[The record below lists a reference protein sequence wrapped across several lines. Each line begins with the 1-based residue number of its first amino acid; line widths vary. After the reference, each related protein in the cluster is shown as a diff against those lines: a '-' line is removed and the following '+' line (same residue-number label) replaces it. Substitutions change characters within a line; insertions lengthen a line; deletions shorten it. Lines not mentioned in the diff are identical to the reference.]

1 MSVVA
6 ENEGSVVKIVTDY
19 NVAGRVAQFG
29 RGVMED
35 VSRRLV
41 GEMAACIKANVEAAE
56 SHPAPEA
63 SGGAG
68 PGAATNEGSAALTSP
83 PSPTAVAT
91 AKPVNALGLLFSVLW
106 SRLRGV
112 FGGKS

>member
-1 MSVVA
+1 
-6 ENEGSVVKIVTDY
+6 
-19 NVAGRVAQFG
+19 
-29 RGVMED
+29 MED

-41 GEMAACIKANVEAAE
+41 GEMAACIKANVEAGE
-56 SHPAPEA
+56 SRPAPEA
-63 SGGAG
+63 SSSTG
-68 PGAATNEGSAALTSP
+68 PGAANDEGSGALTSS

-106 SRLRGV
+106 ARVRGV